1 MSRTINDAIIG
12 AIVGNILGIDSI
24 RLQDALPAD
33 EVKRDVEHYIQHSQ
47 VLSVMSDIIRSIK
60 KNDGFQI
67 DDIRNKIESNDAMVN
82 YIKAHGPCG
91 VILCWVYLAAFND
104 IFIDHETFD
113 STVKQI
119 CQISYDDDVAIN
131 VCIEYCHLLHDIFCH
146 HIDIDGIVKILPE
159 LDDILAGDVPIKRG
173 IRAVFRAGLWAFVHS
188 TDYESAI
195 ENCRHLEYS
204 DEFTNWISTVAGTL
218 AGLYYGADSIPKE
231 MIYDYKIDE
240 YLEGRTF

>member
-12 AIVGNILGIDSI
+12 AIVGNILGIDSL
-24 RLQDALPAD
+24 RLQDELPID
-33 EVKRDVEHYIQHSQ
+33 EVKRDVEHYIQCSH

-67 DDIRNKIESNDAMVN
+67 DDIRNKIESNDAIVK
-82 YIKAHGPCG
+82 YTESHLPCG
-91 VILCWVYLAAFND
+91 VVLCWIYLAAFND

-113 STVKQI
+113 STVKRI
-119 CQISYDDDVAIN
+119 CQISYDDDATIN
-131 VCIEYCHLLHDIFCH
+131 ICIEYCHLLHDIFCH
-146 HIDIDGIVKILPE
+146 HIDIDGIVKILPD
-159 LDDILAGDVPIKRG
+159 LDILAGDVPIR
-173 IRAVFRAGLWAFVHS
+173 RNARSVFLAGLWAFVHS
-188 TDYESAI
+188 TDYKSAI
-195 ENCRHLEYS
+195 ENCRHLNYS

-218 AGLYYGADSIPKE
+218 AGLYYGSDNIPKE